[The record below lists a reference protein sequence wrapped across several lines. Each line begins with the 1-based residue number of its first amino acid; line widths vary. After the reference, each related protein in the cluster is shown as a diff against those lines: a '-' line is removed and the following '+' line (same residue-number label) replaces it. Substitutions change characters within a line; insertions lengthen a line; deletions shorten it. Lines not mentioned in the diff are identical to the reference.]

1 MRDFARSVATMA
13 LVLISTSTIAQTT
26 SPEPL
31 VSPRTA
37 VVSGFSGALSIGQQS
52 PDPRRPAADLL
63 FIDVDGASA
72 RIFDLG
78 APGAPMDGR
87 LVAVPKRFEV
97 LAKDV
102 GQVFGVAL
110 DDQQAPNIY
119 LGATSLFGLNLVARG
134 RDGRIER
141 RTTGGPGIGWMQ
153 GQFGLALQGDPGSI
167 YRIDGRTG
175 APTLFARVMLN
186 GVPNPGPGLG
196 ALAYDPAH
204 KQLFASDLYTGMIHR
219 FAIAD
224 GAEQGTP
231 FDHGVAGRTAAQ
243 LTPVTFDPSKRP
255 NIASNQFNAENPA
268 TWGFAPPERRVWALA
283 LREGRLFYSVRNG
296 SASEPPQIWSIG
308 VATDGSFAGDPR
320 LEVDLPAQPG
330 PYPVSDIAFTPRGAM
345 FVAQRAPIAASYDF
359 SKFTAAGAPRVL
371 RFSAKDA
378 NDPPSP
384 GLWKPAPEEY
394 AVGFAGDY
402 RNSDG
407 GVALGYGYDRDGR
420 LDIGACA
427 SSLLVTGDRLRLKP
441 ALRER
446 LEPGGAMHVDG
457 VQISLADG
465 VLNPSAP
472 EPWASYF
479 VDYDNRFDMP
489 AWSGHVGIVRT
500 MQQPCAAPA
509 GVASASGTP
518 PYASGGGGNPP
529 YVSGPGGGT
538 DSPPPPPPP
547 PPPPL
552 PPYDLSIKKTAG
564 EAKFEPATGTW
575 TVTFTI
581 VVTNNATPFSPGN
594 SIGIN
599 DPTPA
604 GLTLA
609 SATGAGW
616 TCGGSV
622 NCSFAFGSGVF
633 ATGATLPPLTIT
645 LTGKM
650 PGSYTNCASVGAAGL
665 NETTLAN
672 NKDCATVVFKYPPN
686 RIRIEKVNLDPSC
699 TVELL
704 CRFQIKVINLD
715 PWPFTGPVTISDNTT
730 VGMNIAFTDVPCT
743 PAPTQI
749 PFSCTTGPLTIPASG
764 TLTFSVNGV
773 IPGGSVPVTGV
784 HPDPINCAE
793 LSNPPAGTTIT
804 VPKDC
809 KPYQVPC
816 GFACHMTDSQIAQI
830 KIDKKANQTTCSPG
844 GLCSYTFTIT
854 NVSNTTATQVMPIT
868 FIDTMPAGAANY
880 VSATPPPWGCVP
892 FGAGQIKCLHPP
904 GSLPPGGQLTIT
916 VTFQIAPGYN
926 QPTLQNCGEFFV
938 GQGAAAALKRREA
951 AASMDAQAL
960 RDYLVSR
967 GLAAMPTSGVTLQP
981 DDKSCTTVNIAAAAG
996 KKAPVVTPP
1005 VVTPPVVTPPVVVP
1019 PVCPPGTTRVGREC
1033 VKETVCKP
1041 PMVQGAAG
1049 VCGCPPGT
1057 ALRNGECLRVQA
1069 CRPPMQQNAEGN
1081 CACPTGLTQRGQ
1093 RCVRPLFCSPPFV
1106 ANAAGS
1112 ACVCSP
1118 GTVRRGRACVVPP
1131 PPPVCNPPAQ
1141 LRRGVCQ
1148 CPPGMRAVGQA
1159 CIPRDRR
1166 PPRDEPG
1173 PRRGGPDINP
1183 GDVIRVIPRI
1193 FPNGGGEQG
1202 GPADPRGGGKPMR

>member
-1 MRDFARSVATMA
+1 MMRNGALMA
-13 LVLISTSTIAQTT
+13 ASLMLALSISSLQAQTA
-26 SPEPL
+26 SAPG
-31 VSPRTA
+31 PRIGSGAA
-37 VVSGFSGALSIGQQS
+37 VVTGFSGAAPNAPPNAPGQPAS
-52 PDPRRPAADLL
+52 PDTL
-63 FIDVDGASA
+63 FIDTEGASA
-72 RIFDLG
+72 RVFDIG
-78 APGAPMDGR
+78 APGGAQDAR
-87 LVAVPKRFEV
+87 LVAAPRTLEA

-102 GQVFGVAL
+102 GQVFGLAL
-110 DDQQAPNIY
+110 DDQASPNIY
-119 LGATSLFGLNLVARG
+119 LGATSAFGLNLVARG
-134 RDGRIER
+134 QNGRVER
-141 RTTGGPGIGWMQ
+141 RKAGGPGVGWMQ

-167 YRIDGRTG
+167 YRIDGTTG
-175 APTLFARVMLN
+175 APSVFARVMLN

-196 ALAYDPAH
+196 ALAYDSAH
-204 KQLFASDLYTGMIHR
+204 RQLFASDLYTGMIHR

-224 GAEQGTP
+224 GAEPGPP
-231 FDHGVAGRTAAQ
+231 FDHGVTARTAAQ
-243 LTPVTFDPSKRP
+243 LAPVAFDPSKRP
-255 NIASNQFNAENPA
+255 NIANGQFNSENPS

-283 LREGRLFYSVRNG
+283 VREGRLFYSARNG
-296 SASEPPQIWSIG
+296 AAAEAPQIWSVG
-308 VATDGSFAGDPR
+308 LATDGSFAADAR
-320 LEVDLPAQPG
+320 LEAELPTQPG

-345 FVAQRAPIAASYDF
+345 IVAQRAPIAASYDF
-359 SKFTAAGAPRVL
+359 TKFTTAGTPRVL
-371 RFSAKDA
+371 RFALKEP

-394 AVGFAGDY
+394 AIGFAGDY

-407 GVALGYGYDRDGR
+407 GIALGYGYDRDGR

-427 SSLLVTGDRLRLKP
+427 ASLLATGDRLRLKP

-446 LEPGGAMHVDG
+446 LEAGGAMQVDG
-457 VQISLADG
+457 VQISPTDG

-500 MQQPCAAPA
+500 PMQSCPMQ
-509 GVASASGTP
+509 GASAPRAPG
-518 PYASGGGGNPP
+518 YASGGGGNPP
-529 YVSGPGGGT
+529 YVSGSGGGT
-538 DSPPPPPPP
+538 DSPPPPP

-564 EAKFEPATGTW
+564 EVTFDPKTGAW
-575 TVTFTI
+575 TVVFTI
-581 VVTNNATPFSPGN
+581 VVTNNATPFSPGGA
-594 SIGIN
+594 IGIN
-599 DPTPA
+599 DPMPA
-604 GLTLA
+604 GLSLV

-622 NCSFAFGSGVF
+622 NCNFAFGSGVF

-645 LTGKM
+645 LTGKA

-686 RIRIEKVNLDPSC
+686 RIRIEKVNLDASC

-715 PWPFTGPVTISDNTT
+715 PWPFTGPVTIADNTS
-730 VGMNIAFTDVPCT
+730 VAMNIAFTDVPCT

-749 PFSCTTGPLTIPASG
+749 PFTCTTGSLTIPASG

-773 IPGGSVPVTGV
+773 IPGGSVPITGV
-784 HPDPINCAE
+784 HPDPVNCAE
-793 LSNPPAGTTIT
+793 LSQAPSGTTIT

-816 GFACHMTDSQIAQI
+816 GFACHMTDPQIAQI
-830 KIDKKANQTTCSPG
+830 KIDKKADQTTCSPG

-854 NVSNTTATQVMPIT
+854 NVSTTTAMQVMPIT

-904 GSLPPGGQLTIT
+904 GSLPPGGQLTVT

-960 RDYLVSR
+960 RDYLTSR
-967 GLAAMPTSGVTLQP
+967 GLAAMPSSSGPTLQP
-981 DDKSCTTVNIAAAAG
+981 DDKSCTTVNIASA
-996 KKAPVVTPP
+996 KEKTTPVVTPP
-1005 VVTPPVVTPPVVVP
+1005 VVAPPL
-1019 PVCPPGTTRVGREC
+1019 CPPGTTRVGREC
-1033 VKETVCKP
+1033 VKETACKP
-1041 PMVQGAAG
+1041 PMRSAATGACICPQGL
-1049 VCGCPPGT
+1049 T
-1057 ALRNGECLRVQA
+1057 LRDGECVRRQA
-1069 CRPPMQQNAEGN
+1069 CRPPMQQNADGG
-1081 CACPTGLTQRGQ
+1081 CSCPDGMAQRGR
-1093 RCVRPLFCSPPFV
+1093 RCVRPPVCSSPFV
-1106 ANAAGS
+1106 ANAAGT
-1112 ACVCSP
+1112 ACICGP
-1118 GTVRRGRACVVPP
+1118 GTVRRGRACITPP

-1148 CPPGMRAVGQA
+1148 CPPGMRAVGQS

-1166 PPRDEPG
+1166 PPREERE
-1173 PRRGGPDINP
+1173 PRRGGPEINP

-1193 FPNGGGEQG
+1193 FPQDGDRG
-1202 GPADPRGGGKPMR
+1202 GPGDPRGGRPTR